1 MKDYSSKF
9 TEVRGFLN
17 DMLKKN
23 DDEFLKDFLNA
34 SDYSMFYLFC
44 ITMEGDIK
52 RLRRH
57 LRRTEI
63 LIVP

>member
-1 MKDYSSKF
+1 MKDYSGKF
-9 TEVRGFLN
+9 TEARGFLN

-23 DDEFLKDFLNA
+23 DDDFLKDFLNA
-34 SDYSMFYLFC
+34 SDYSMLFLFC
-44 ITMEGDIK
+44 VVMNGDIK
-52 RLRRH
+52 KLRRH